1 MVSKNVI
8 VTNPSGIHARPAGVL
23 SKIAKEC
30 TSEIIL
36 VKGEKRVKA
45 KSVMSILTA
54 AITSGS
60 EITVECEGPDEVKD
74 LETIVNA
81 IESGL
86 GE

>member
-1 MVSKNVI
+1 MVSQKLTVKI
-8 VTNPSGIHARPAGVL
+8 PSGIHARPAGEL
-23 SKIAKEC
+23 SKIAKAC
-30 TSEIIL
+30 TSEVFL
-36 VKGEKRVKA
+36 VKGEKKVKA

-54 AITSGS
+54 GITCGT
-60 EITVECEGPDEVKD
+60 EITVECEGPDEIND

>member
-1 MVSKNVI
+1 
-8 VTNPSGIHARPAGVL
+8 
-23 SKIAKEC
+23 
-30 TSEIIL
+30 
-36 VKGEKRVKA
+36 
-45 KSVMSILTA
+45 MSILTA

>member
-1 MVSKNVI
+1 MVSKS
-8 VTNPSGIHARPAGVL
+8 VTVKNPSGIHARPAGEL
-23 SKIAKEC
+23 AKIAKAC
-30 TSEIIL
+30 TSEVFLI
-36 VKGEKRVKA
+36 KGEKKVKA

-54 AITSGS
+54 AISNGT
-60 EITVECEGPDEVKD
+60 EITVECEGPDEEKD